1 MSVQLLDLERDLKGC
16 ITFRESGLTSIHR
29 FSGSSKKAALISSKW
44 PGKVSLKPKDP
55 TRVTMGSRAAQDK
68 QRSKAATEHQIR
80 MENLEP
86 QEQEVLDALADFEQD
101 YGDDEEII
109 QVNDVLDG
117 TSRAE
122 MSHGGGE
129 FEDAIWQDW
138 SLNDKGSKRTQAFA
152 VQMEDIVSMYT
163 VWMGLGTPAP
173 LRLGNGEEGG
183 YPIHVVNLFGEPFF
197 LSFGMFN

>member
-1 MSVQLLDLERDLKGC
+1 MYYLEREWIERVLAPGKHLRKQEGKGKEEERADQAC
-16 ITFRESGLTSIHR
+16 HHTSIHR

-44 PGKVSLKPKDP
+44 PGKVSLKPKGP
-55 TRVTMGSRAAQDK
+55 TRVTMSSRAAQDK
-68 QRSKAATEHQIR
+68 QRSKAATEHQIQ

-86 QEQEVLDALADFEQD
+86 QEQEVLDALADFERD

-129 FEDAIWQDW
+129 FEDAIWQDLESERQRQRPKHPDW
-138 SLNDKGSKRTQAFA
+138 RTRR
-152 VQMEDIVSMYT
+152 D
-163 VWMGLGTPAP
+163 
-173 LRLGNGEEGG
+173 
-183 YPIHVVNLFGEPFF
+183 
-197 LSFGMFN
+197 